1 METYEGLKEKTEKL
15 MNSEVKPQIIEYDEL
30 LIGLNELIFE
40 SPLLVKVREIYD
52 DCSYILEMAQ

>member
-1 METYEGLKEKTEKL
+1 